1 MLVTFASISQKQSN
15 SGALAR
21 EAFAAEH
28 HLKFGYLCIQE
39 VLALTKSSV
48 RPPFHVSGCEMAHF
62 LARSPEGIYYLA
74 PVVQKVDSTI
84 HRINL
89 CSVDSTIGFP
99 NTCPQGRDLS
109 DGKRYA
115 ALEKLGPVV

>member
-1 MLVTFASISQKQSN
+1 MRPYHKSRAIG
-15 SGALAR
+15 GALAR
-21 EAFAAEH
+21 EECAAEH

-39 VLALTKSSV
+39 VFALTKSSV
-48 RPPFHVSGCEMAHF
+48 RPPFHVSECQMAHF

-109 DGKRYA
+109 DGKRYP

>member
-21 EAFAAEH
+21 EAFAAEQ

-74 PVVQKVDSTI
+74 PVVQKMDSTI

-109 DGKRYA
+109 DGKRYP